1 MPNSPLARQRHG
13 PNASSSPT
21 VARTI
26 AADGGSAADLAIG
39 SQMAPE
45 MLADDLVRHMF
56 ALSMDLH
63 RILGRIS
70 TPADRTGRPKPVNAT
85 PTAHPADHRSVHLHP
100 DSEQLRR
107 ILHEAIAELDQ
118 MVHQTRVLVFA
129 HLDSTTRRNRAPF
142 EHPPSSPGQVAGTED
157 SA

>member
-13 PNASSSPT
+13 SSASSSPI

-26 AADGGSAADLAIG
+26 APDCGPAADLAIG
-39 SQMAPE
+39 SQAALE
-45 MLADDLVRHMF
+45 MLADALVRHMF

-63 RILGRIS
+63 RVLGRIS
-70 TPADRTGRPKPVNAT
+70 APAGGTGPSQAATPA
-85 PTAHPADHRSVHLHP
+85 AHPADHTSVHLHP
-100 DSEQLRR
+100 DSEQLRW

-129 HLDSTTRRNRAPF
+129 HADGTTRRNRAPF
-142 EHPPSSPGQVAGTED
+142 EHPPSPPGRLAGTED
-157 SA
+157 GA

>member
-1 MPNSPLARQRHG
+1 MPNSPLARQWHG
-13 PNASSSPT
+13 PNASGSPT

-26 AADGGSAADLAIG
+26 APDGGPTADLAVG
-39 SQMAPE
+39 SQAAPE

-63 RILGRIS
+63 RVLGRIS
-70 TPADRTGRPKPVNAT
+70 APADRTGRSQPAT
-85 PTAHPADHRSVHLHP
+85 AAPTAHPAEHRSVHLHP

-118 MVHQTRVLVFA
+118 MVHRTRVLVFA
-129 HLDSTTRRNRAPF
+129 HLDSTTPAD
-142 EHPPSSPGQVAGTED
+142 PSAV
-157 SA
+157 